1 MSQLYHNRHYHHHHH
16 YHHHYHHHHHHHHH
30 HRHHHHIIIISNRRL
45 VEKVQANPYA
55 RMSFDYVALWTDTES
70 VFLALVIFLATM
82 KFLRILKFNKHISI
96 VTKSMAISKGP
107 LLSYSV
113 CFVVALLGFATFGN
127 ITFGSSAYMFS
138 TFPRSIVNSFEMI
151 LGKGEKNLRFN
162 TGRKIDLHQ
171 IYFWSLLATLPS
183 TCT

>member
-1 MSQLYHNRHYHHHHH
+1 MT
-16 YHHHYHHHHHHHHH
+16 
-30 HRHHHHIIIISNRRL
+30 IIIIIIIIIVIISNNIIIVIITIIVIIIIIIFNRRL
-45 VEKVQANPYA
+45 VEKVQENPYA

-82 KFLRILKFNKHISI
+82 KFLRILKFNKHIAI

-151 LGKGEKNLRFN
+151 LGKGEKRLRFN
-162 TGRKIDLHQ
+162 TQDEKIDLHQ
-171 IYFWSLLATLPS
+171 LCFWSSLGTLP
-183 TCT
+183 CTRT

>member
-1 MSQLYHNRHYHHHHH
+1 
-16 YHHHYHHHHHHHHH
+16 
-30 HRHHHHIIIISNRRL
+30 
-45 VEKVQANPYA
+45 
-55 RMSFDYVALWTDTES
+55 MSFDYVALWTDTES

-96 VTKSMAISKGP
+96 VTKSLAISKGP

-162 TGRKIDLHQ
+162 TGRKNRFTSNLLLILTSDSTTYAYMTSGTLKIDFHWHVFG
-171 IYFWSLLATLPS
+171 YAHERT
-183 TCT
+183 

>member
-1 MSQLYHNRHYHHHHH
+1 MVIV
-16 YHHHYHHHHHHHHH
+16 
-30 HRHHHHIIIISNRRL
+30 IIIIIIINIIIIIIDIIIIIIIFNRRL

-162 TGRKIDLHQ
+162 TGRKI
-171 IYFWSLLATLPS
+171 YFWSSLVTLPS
-183 TCT
+183 TRA

>member
-1 MSQLYHNRHYHHHHH
+1 MIQRRSRLEVNGSKCPNYITIVIAYNHR
-16 YHHHYHHHHHHHHH
+16 HHHYHHHHHHH
-30 HRHHHHIIIISNRRL
+30 RHIIIIIIIIIIISNRRL

-162 TGRKIDLHQ
+162 TGRKI
-171 IYFWSLLATLPS
+171 YF
-183 TCT
+183 